1 MNATLGKRG
10 KDGGRFHEAGTGP
23 VHHLVGSYYS
33 LSGSRGTQ
41 NLQLVALLRAFS
53 ELLICMLHQF
63 GLGYIKN
70 GAL

>member
-1 MNATLGKRG
+1 MNATPGKRE

-33 LSGSRGTQ
+33 LSESRGTQ

-53 ELLICMLHQF
+53 ELICVLHQF
-63 GLGYIKN
+63 GLGCIKN